1 MALRASELA
10 ALEGLLTGVSSLPGR
25 GGVNASDI
33 EDSLRLLINDPDFAD
48 ELLSRVSRSDYDALG
63 ADLKKASAKA
73 QGRKATIGRM
83 TGDLRKAS
91 AKAEG
96 RKATIGR
103 MAEDMKGLRGDL
115 RKASAKAAGR
125 GETIRRLQAAQKASG
140 GGPLSGLGG
149 FGKGALAIGGGIAG
163 TFMLL
168 EFLKMLKDSGGSKGL
183 AEARMRAP
191 SEYAE
196 SMQLVNSP
204 RMMDRIRS
212 SQELRTLAESDP
224 QARMPMSRELQDA
237 ITMDPR
243 EIYRYRQ
250 QMKAP
255 SLREAYARAGL
266 MT

>member
-25 GGVNASDI
+25 GGVNVADL
-33 EDSLRLLINDPDFAD
+33 EDSLRLLINDPDFSD

-83 TGDLRKAS
+83 TEDMKGLQGDLRKAR
-91 AKAEG
+91 AKA
-96 RKATIGR
+96 K
-103 MAEDMKGLRGDL
+103 
-115 RKASAKAAGR
+115 GR
-125 GETIRRLQAAQKASG
+125 GNTIQRLQIEAAAAARRNAPST
-140 GGPLSGLGG
+140 GPLSKLGG

-168 EFLKMLKDSGGSKGL
+168 ELLKILKDSGGSKGL

-224 QARMPMSRELQDA
+224 QARIPMSRELQDA

-250 QMKAP
+250 QMKSP

>member
-25 GGVNASDI
+25 GGVNAADI
-33 EDSLRLLINDPDFAD
+33 EDSLRLLINDPDFSD

-83 TGDLRKAS
+83 T
-91 AKAEG
+91 
-96 RKATIGR
+96 
-103 MAEDMKGLRGDL
+103 EDMKGLRGDL

-125 GETIRRLQAAQKASG
+125 GETIRRLQAAQKAAG
-140 GGPLSGLGG
+140 GGPLSKLGG

-163 TFMLL
+163 TFMLMEL
-168 EFLKMLKDSGGSKGL
+168 LKMIKDSGGSKGL

-212 SQELRTLAESDP
+212 SQELRTMAESDP
-224 QARMPMSRELQDA
+224 QARIPMSRELQDA